1 MTRNAAG
8 RKFTVVLS
16 VAMMAVGL
24 AACREQAEPTGAP
37 IEVPDPVAAPEHED
51 ILVPS
56 DNDRPAQPPDQ
67 LLGPLLDDAAQ
78 RTGLEAGALVI
89 SRALRVTWSDGSL
102 GCPQPG
108 MHYTQAL
115 VPGWHV
121 HITAGDEV
129 LDYRL
134 TDRGSFLLCP
144 GGVAGRGQVIDER

>member
-1 MTRNAAG
+1 MTRIAAG
-8 RKFTVVLS
+8 RRFAVGLF
-16 VAMMAVGL
+16 VAFMAVGL
-24 AACREQAEPTGAP
+24 VACREQADPSSAP
-37 IEVPDPVAAPEHED
+37 IEAPVPAAAPENED
-51 ILVPS
+51 IFVPS
-56 DNDRPAQPPDQ
+56 DNDRPALPPDQ
-67 LLGPLLDDAAQ
+67 LLRPLLDDAAQ
-78 RTGLEAGALVI
+78 RTGREAESLVV

-144 GGVAGRGQVIDER
+144 AGVAGGGQIIDER